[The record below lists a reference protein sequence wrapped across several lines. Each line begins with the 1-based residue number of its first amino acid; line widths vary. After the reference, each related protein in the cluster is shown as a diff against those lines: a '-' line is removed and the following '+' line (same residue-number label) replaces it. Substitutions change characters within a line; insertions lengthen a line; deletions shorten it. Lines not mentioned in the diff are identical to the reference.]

1 MLILGCDT
9 SSIASGALVRVP
21 VVDGAPDDRRLEVLG
36 SFRTHDTR
44 SHAEAM
50 APGVRDLLEN
60 SGIRGQDLDLILAG
74 VGPGPFTGLRAGI
87 MTARAMGWAW
97 IVPVR
102 GVVSPDAVAEGSFH
116 DAASAGHS
124 VFGVATD
131 ARRREVYSAV
141 YRLTD
146 DHGTGA
152 TGYTRIH
159 GPVVGPAGDLDP
171 QIPMAGRG
179 AELYAD
185 ALTPL
190 AGHDQDEPL
199 AELLVAS
206 ALRTGLD
213 TTLES
218 TSPLYLR
225 ESDARVPSDRKKATR

>member
-21 VVDGAPDDRRLEVLG
+21 VVDGAPDAGHLEVLG
-36 SFRTHDTR
+36 SFRTQDTR

-50 APGVRDLLEN
+50 APGVRDLLETA
-60 SGIRGQDLDLILAG
+60 GIRGQDLDLILTG

-97 IVPVR
+97 KVPVR
-102 GVVSPDAVAEGSFH
+102 GVVSLDAVAEGSFH
-116 DAASAGHS
+116 DAASAGHT

-141 YRLTD
+141 YRLAD
-146 DHGTGA
+146 DATGA
-152 TGYTRIH
+152 TGYTRTH

-185 ALTPL
+185 VLTPVS
-190 AGHDQDEPL
+190 GHDQDEPL

-213 TTLES
+213 ATLES

-225 ESDARVPSDRKKATR
+225 ESDARVPADRKKATR